1 MPLTLDTLAPFLS
14 DCIDALAHW
23 SIQPGPLVT
32 TDTTVLISKEN
43 SSTVFLFIYVCREAT
58 DTQMFSVSGD
68 HHGDGTQIKML
79 LFYSSRWKEKKGEK
93 AGGQCALVSMPL
105 VPNLHILLTHYN
117 PTSLNPWLTISSKK
131 IPMQPFACR
140 VDPSSLS
147 TAAPV
152 LHRQEE
158 D

>member
-1 MPLTLDTLAPFLS
+1 
-14 DCIDALAHW
+14 
-23 SIQPGPLVT
+23 
-32 TDTTVLISKEN
+32 
-43 SSTVFLFIYVCREAT
+43 
-58 DTQMFSVSGD
+58 MFSVSGD
-68 HHGDGTQIKML
+68 HHGDGTQIKRL
-79 LFYSSRWKEKKGEK
+79 LFYSSRLKEKKGEK

-117 PTSLNPWLTISSKK
+117 PPSLNPWLTISSKK

-152 LHRQEE
+152 LHRQKE

>member
-58 DTQMFSVSGD
+58 DTQMFSVIGD
-68 HHGDGTQIKML
+68 R
-79 LFYSSRWKEKKGEK
+79 SPWRWKTNK
-93 AGGQCALVSMPL
+93 
-105 VPNLHILLTHYN
+105 N
-117 PTSLNPWLTISSKK
+117 
-131 IPMQPFACR
+131 
-140 VDPSSLS
+140 
-147 TAAPV
+147 AAF
-152 LHRQEE
+152 LFQ
-158 D
+158 